1 MKMSKLMANI
11 LLLITSVFWG
21 SGFVVTKI
29 ALDVNVSAGFINFV
43 RGFLFVVCVLLVFH
57 KKIFKMTFRDFKVG
71 VIAGL
76 LNFGGFITQT
86 IGVMYTTPSNN
97 AFISASYV
105 VIIPFIAWIFYG
117 KKFQG
122 KSLIAISA
130 CILGM
135 AIISGI
141 TNEEINMNIG
151 DVYTLFCAFFY
162 AGSIVYLGYSTRT
175 TDFSIV
181 AFLLAAVQAIGGLL
195 FFLLVEKGQLS
206 NINWSV
212 AIVPLLYMGVV
223 CSFVGQTV
231 QVLAQKHTSATSAG
245 LIMMLESVFGSIF
258 SITFG
263 FEPFTMKLVL
273 GGTIILLSI
282 ILMELEFKQFLFK
295 NKETGKNKLYSGR

>member
-1 MKMSKLMANI
+1 MKMTKLMANI

-43 RGFLFVVCVLLVFH
+43 RGFLFVVCVLLFFH
-57 KKIFKMTFRDFKVG
+57 KKIFKMTFKDFKVG

-117 KKFQG
+117 KKFQV
-122 KSLIAISA
+122 KSLIAIAA

-195 FFLLVEKGQLS
+195 FFLLVEKGQIS
-206 NINWSV
+206 NVNWSV
-212 AIVPLLYMGVV
+212 AIVPLLYMGII

-263 FEPFTMKLVL
+263 FEPFTMKLVM

-282 ILMELEFKQFLFK
+282 FLMELEFKQLFFK
-295 NKETGKNKLYSGR
+295 NKENTNKSIIEG